1 MHSSYVILD
10 DGSRIEF
17 SQLLEMVPC
26 TILATY
32 DFVSICKS
40 VSLARNFELLDLNK
54 IYVNLLIKHSKFTAQ
69 ITALY
74 FLHKN
79 GILPIRSI
87 HSDFNLEVV
96 KKFFP
101 DIDLK
106 GSESESDNYID
117 SKHRYIFLVKS
128 LMHRFYR
135 ILSSGR
141 RIVARDVS
149 IRSWVEISEV
159 MFSEHYKGGNILIY
173 PFFLNFKR
181 HVKYIRSVYKR
192 FESVSFMGLPY
203 RIFPALKNVLVC
215 SDNFYVM
222 EEFYAYHKH
231 AQELSLITNLSLK
244 TSDEFEAGSF
254 VMSGVLKDN
263 CISVENKAHGIS
275 FACPYTNYS
284 SFLVYNKAQ
293 QAYYALNSL
302 DTEFRIFERRN
313 APKTDAVK
321 ASAIFSPAIVAI
333 YNPYARVGLK
343 FEHLLQEKIFNT
355 LDEFCTSRGMPF
367 YIKKHP
373 NSISSD
379 LQYLE
384 SWKVAT
390 KIFSLSELRYSNPV
404 FINISSVSYYDFK
417 DYGPFIF
424 VDDGIVPIDVMFGS
438 DIVSVKLSELDKLLP
453 RYFEESYWHQAK
465 NNN

>member
-1 MHSSYVILD
+1 MQSSYVILD

-17 SQLLEMVPC
+17 SRLLEMVPC
-26 TILATY
+26 TILATS
-32 DFVSICKS
+32 DFVSVCES
-40 VSLARNFELLDLNK
+40 VSLARKFDFLDLNK
-54 IYVNLLIKHSKFTAQ
+54 IYVNLLVKHSKFTAQ

-79 GILPIRSI
+79 EVLSIRSI
-87 HSDFNLEVV
+87 HSGFNLAAFEV
-96 KKFFP
+96 FFP
-101 DIDLK
+101 GIELEDN
-106 GSESESDNYID
+106 GSKITNYID

-135 ILSSGR
+135 LLSSGR
-141 RIVARDVS
+141 RVVAKDIS
-149 IRSWVEISEV
+149 IRSWVEISEA
-159 MFSEHYKGGNILIY
+159 MFSEHYESGNVFIY

-181 HVKYIRSVYKR
+181 HIKYVRSVFKR
-192 FESVSFMGLPY
+192 FKHVSFMGLPY
-203 RIFPALKNVLVC
+203 RILPALNNVLVG
-215 SDNFYVM
+215 DDKFYVI
-222 EEFYAYHKH
+222 EEFYAYSKH
-231 AQELSLITNLSLK
+231 GQELSLVTRSALK

-254 VMSGVLKDN
+254 IMCGILKDN

-293 QAYYALNSL
+293 QAYYASNSL
-302 DTEFRIFERRN
+302 DTAFRISERRN
-313 APKTDAVK
+313 APRTDAVI
-321 ASAIFSPAIVAI
+321 ASAIFSPVIVAI
-333 YNPYARVGLK
+333 HNPYARVGLT
-343 FEHLLQEKIFNT
+343 FEHLLQESIFNT
-355 LDEFCTSRGMPF
+355 LEKFCVSRGVPF

-384 SWKVAT
+384 SWKAAT
-390 KIFSLSELRYSNPV
+390 KIFSLSELGQSNPI

-417 DYGPFIF
+417 DYGPFVF

-438 DIVSVKLSELDKLLP
+438 DIVSVKLSGLGELLLP
-453 RYFEESYWHQAK
+453 YFEESYWYQARV
-465 NNN
+465 NS